1 MVAGG
6 LGLGRLADGRV
17 ALCEGALPGER
28 VVLSLVDIR
37 RDHVRGRVTEVL
49 EAVAERV
56 VPPCAEVA
64 RGCGGCT
71 WQYVAPAAQPP
82 LKATIVVDAFRR
94 LGRLDVP
101 VTVGPSPADPRRTT
115 LRLAVDGE
123 GRPSY
128 RRRRGGGLLAVAS
141 CQVVHPRLEELVTGS
156 RFPGAREVILRV
168 GAASGDRLAAPDR
181 AGGRA
186 EVPPDVAVARSAEA
200 LPAVRE
206 QVAGRWWRVSATAF
220 FQSGPGV
227 AAELVAAVDRAVGSA
242 VGAGDLLLD
251 LYAGG
256 GLLGGVVAARR
267 SARLVAVESDPVAA
281 ADARANLVDLDA
293 RVIAGEVAPAADRD
307 GGGPADPGRSALGPS
322 ALGPSALGRSA
333 LGPSALGR
341 SALGP
346 SALGRSALGRWGV
359 PAALI
364 ADPARTG
371 LGPSAVA
378 AVAGLGAPRVVLVS
392 CDPASMARDARLL
405 VDAGYTAVGA
415 ELVDA
420 FPHTFHVEVVTR
432 FDLGR
437 SGDPG

>member
-307 GGGPADPGRSALGPS
+307 GGGPADPGGSALGPS
-322 ALGPSALGRSA
+322 ALGP
-333 LGPSALGR
+333 P
-341 SALGP
+341 
-346 SALGRSALGRWGV
+346 ALGRSALGRWGV